1 MAQNTLKKLETLIQE
16 SAQLDADKQQEL
28 LDLIASLKTEL
39 HDVDEESAHSI
50 AKFAEVAT
58 HEALRENKN
67 ADLIEIS
74 TQGLEKSTQ
83 EFAATQPTLF
93 NIVRTIV
100 RTLSNMGI

>member
-1 MAQNTLKKLETLIQE
+1 MAQNTLQKLETLIKDSSQIEGTTQE
-16 SAQLDADKQQEL
+16 EL
-28 LDLIASLKTEL
+28 LDLITSLKSEL
-39 HDVDEESAHSI
+39 HDVDEEQARSI

-74 TQGLEKSTQ
+74 TQGLERSAQ
-83 EFAATQPTLF
+83 EFASTQPTLF
-93 NIVRTIV
+93 GIVRTIV